1 MDFLIK
7 SKILYII
14 IGILIVLNILSV
26 GSLWFWKVK
35 DRHRPPNMS
44 QQHMKKDGKMFMMKE
59 LNLTKTQSDDIDK
72 LRDEHFKKVKLIFED
87 IHKLKDELF
96 AQLPLKDS
104 NKVIENTNKIGAK
117 QSELE
122 LETFRHF
129 QKVRDLLDDTQKS
142 KFDIIIKDIIKP
154 EGPPPFP
161 HGIPGEH
168 PDTPPQR
175 GPGI

>member
-35 DRHRPPNMS
+35 DRHRPPNMN
-44 QQHMKKDGKMFMMKE
+44 QQHMKKDGKMLLMKE
-59 LNLTKTQSDDIDK
+59 LNLTKTQSEETDK
-72 LRDEHFKKVKLIFED
+72 LREEHFKKINPILED

-104 NKVIENTNKIGAK
+104 IKSFEIASKIGAK
-117 QSELE
+117 HTELE
-122 LETFRHF
+122 LETVRHF
-129 QKVRDLLDDTQKS
+129 QKIRELLDDSQKS
-142 KFDIIIKDIIKP
+142 KFDLIIKDIIKP
-154 EGPPPFP
+154 DGPPPFP

-168 PDTPPQR
+168 PDSPPPR